1 MMTYCHVMWH
11 DDRGSCWTS
20 PNFQTG
26 FGCCSAASGFATTS
40 QPKLP
45 NCQQTARE
53 YLNFMLSNSSKTLE
67 RDRVADN
74 WWLQVWL
81 SVGKMLDSAE
91 YEAWCSILAA
101 DERTWLTPGKIL
113 GGLGEGICIP
123 QTSNPSIGLSWKIN
137 GCFPFAFF
145 CYQGYVLSW

>member
-53 YLNFMLSNSSKTLE
+53 YLNFMLSNSSKALE

-91 YEAWCSILAA
+91 YATWCSFLAS

-113 GGLGEGICIP
+113 GGLGEGIWWNLH
-123 QTSNPSIGLSWKIN
+123 TSDHSDLRSLNWVWVKTLYPCSSHQNSW
-137 GCFPFAFF
+137 
-145 CYQGYVLSW
+145 